1 MNVYL
6 VSYDIEKQ
14 SDRNKLLERIRSY
27 GACCSVFDSSWL
39 MTTDQNTAQIRN
51 DLVKSINR
59 HDRLLVTRLQGE
71 AAWRNLENELSQWLK
86 NQLTPRI
93 A

>member
-1 MNVYL
+1 MSVYL
-6 VSYDIEKQ
+6 ISYDIGKHR
-14 SDRNKLLERIRSY
+14 DRNKLLERLQSH
-27 GACCSVFDSSWL
+27 GTCCPVFDSSWL
-39 MTTDQNTAQIRN
+39 IATDQSTTQIRN
-51 DLVKSINR
+51 DLVKSIDR

-71 AAWRNLENELSQWLK
+71 AAWRNLGYELSQWLK